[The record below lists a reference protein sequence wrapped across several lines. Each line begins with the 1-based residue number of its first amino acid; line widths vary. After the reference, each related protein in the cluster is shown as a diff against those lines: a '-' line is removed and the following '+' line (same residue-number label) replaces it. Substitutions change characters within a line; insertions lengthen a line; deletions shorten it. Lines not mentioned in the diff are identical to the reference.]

1 MELNQVLKTTFFF
14 FFLEINYNFIDLNS
28 ILFIFSS
35 KNGGFRYKIA
45 KSLVMSKVKQALGLE
60 RVVTLVSAAAPMSPE
75 TKKYFLSLDL
85 KILDAFGM
93 SETAGCHSVCL
104 PDTTQLNSIGKTLSG
119 CETKII
125 NKDENGHGE
134 VSVLYF

>member
-1 MELNQVLKTTFFF
+1 M
-14 FFLEINYNFIDLNS
+14 
-28 ILFIFSS
+28 IL
-35 KNGGFRYKIA
+35 
-45 KSLVMSKVKQALGLE
+45 SKVKQALGLD

-93 SETAGCHSVCL
+93 SETAGSHTICL
-104 PDTTQLNSIGKTLSG
+104 PDTIQLNSIGKTMPG
-119 CETKII
+119 FETKII

-134 VSVLYF
+134 VSKIISWLS

>member
-1 MELNQVLKTTFFF
+1 
-14 FFLEINYNFIDLNS
+14 
-28 ILFIFSS
+28 
-35 KNGGFRYKIA
+35 
-45 KSLVMSKVKQALGLE
+45 MSKVKQALGLD

-93 SETAGCHSVCL
+93 SETAGCHSLCL
-104 PDTTQLNSIGKTLSG
+104 PDTMQLNSIGKTLGG

-134 VSVLYF
+134 VSSKDRIKKEF